1 MTNTGEMTETAQ
13 GTEVLDEKDL
23 HLIKEDVIAAA
34 NELMDRAKLGVGD
47 LLVVGC
53 STSEVRGAKIGT
65 ESGED
70 IGKAIFSALYGATMA
85 RGVELAI
92 QCCEHLNRALV
103 TERATAKRQNAT
115 ICNAV
120 PQLHAGGAT
129 AMAAYKG
136 FAHPVVVEEIQA
148 DAGLDIGDTFIGMHL
163 KRVAVP
169 VRLAVENI
177 GYAHLTAARVRPK
190 YIGGVRAVYDEDLM

>member
-13 GTEVLDEKDL
+13 GTSALDEKDL
-23 HLIKEDVIAAA
+23 HLIKEAVIDAV
-34 NELMDRAKLGVGD
+34 NELLERAKLGVGD
-47 LLVVGC
+47 VLVVGC
-53 STSEVRGAKIGT
+53 STSEVQGKKIGT
-65 ESGED
+65 ESGEA
-70 IGKAIFSALYGATMA
+70 IGRAIFSALYGATMS
-85 RGVELAI
+85 RGVALAI

-103 TERATAKRQNAT
+103 TEYSTAKHQGAT

-129 AMAAYKG
+129 AMAAYQS
-136 FAHPVVVEEIQA
+136 FSHPVVVEEIQA

-169 VRLAVENI
+169 VRLAVKNI

-190 YIGGVRAVYDEDLM
+190 YIGGARAVYDEELM

>member
-1 MTNTGEMTETAQ
+1 MTNTGEMIETAQ
-13 GTEVLDEKDL
+13 GADVLDEKDL
-23 HLIKEDVIAAA
+23 HLIKEAVTDAV
-34 NELMDRAKLGVGD
+34 NELMDRAKLTVGD

-53 STSEVRGAKIGT
+53 STSEVRGSKIGT

-70 IGKAIFSALYGATMA
+70 IGQAIFAALYSATMS

-103 TERATAKRQNAT
+103 TERATAKRQGAT

-129 AMAAYKG
+129 AMAAYQS
-136 FAHPVVVEEIQA
+136 FSHPVVVEEIQA
-148 DAGLDIGDTFIGMHL
+148 DAVLDIGDTFIGMHL

-169 VRLAVENI
+169 VRLAVKQI

-190 YIGGVRAVYDEDLM
+190 YIGGVRAVYDETLM